1 MDRSTG
7 RSRGQGS
14 RGQSELIGV
23 ILVFGLMIVG
33 AVVVV
38 ALGASAVGDS
48 QDRLSEQRA
57 EKAMTQFDSKAALV
71 ALGSSDVQQVSFGT
85 DRASNFEVQD
95 GEGWMM
101 ITINNQSSGSSKEL
115 VNESLGAITYEVNDN
130 RIAYQG
136 GGVWKKTQNRGNG
149 SVMVSPPEFHF
160 RNGTLTLPIM
170 NVTGDPSLGDRASL
184 THEETVRTY
193 PTGSDVNPL
202 D

>member
-95 GEGWMM
+95 GEGWM
-101 ITINNQSSGSSKEL
+101 
-115 VNESLGAITYEVNDN
+115 
-130 RIAYQG
+130 
-136 GGVWKKTQNRGNG
+136 
-149 SVMVSPPEFHF
+149 
-160 RNGTLTLPIM
+160 
-170 NVTGDPSLGDRASL
+170 
-184 THEETVRTY
+184 
-193 PTGSDVNPL
+193 
-202 D
+202 